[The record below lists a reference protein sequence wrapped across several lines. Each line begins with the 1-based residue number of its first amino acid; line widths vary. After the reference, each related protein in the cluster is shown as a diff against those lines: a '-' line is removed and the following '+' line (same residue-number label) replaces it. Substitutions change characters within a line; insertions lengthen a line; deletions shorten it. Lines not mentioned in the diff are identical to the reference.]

1 MANIF
6 RFSIATS
13 LLLVSTASF
22 SETETDEDVQDM
34 SDPTA
39 VYTQGGVGVTN
50 KGLNFKYGESY
61 DTGSPTKMGMNVLEI
76 MGVAGETLGWD
87 SNHAKDNSIDS
98 FRFRNFELNTVNGR
112 GTQIDMTYNVDSET
126 GSAGYNLMQA
136 LPKMGMF
143 QFFPLAGAGVAF
155 GNNVLEDDGTT
166 DSGYS
171 VMGTYATVGMYSK
184 ITLTDKIWLNYNP
197 FYSKTLSGSDN
208 YKDFGMEGDDAVL
221 THEFA
226 ASYQMT
232 PRMNIRYFANWT
244 ENVDISDG
252 NHRVEVNYQF

>member
-1 MANIF
+1 MNMMKKIAFASVLLPMATVVC
-6 RFSIATS
+6 A
-13 LLLVSTASF
+13 A
-22 SETETDEDVQDM
+22 EAEKTEEVQDM

-76 MGVAGETLGWD
+76 MGVGGEALGWD
-87 SNHAKDNSIDS
+87 GNNSKDNSIDS

-112 GTQIDMTYNVDSET
+112 GTQMDMTYNVDSET

-143 QFFPLAGAGVAF
+143 QFFPLIGAGVAF
-155 GNNVLEDDGTT
+155 GNDVVEDDGTI

-171 VMGTYATVGMYSK
+171 VMGTYTTVGMYSK
-184 ITLTDKIWLNYNP
+184 MTITDKIWLNYNP
-197 FYSKTLSGSDN
+197 FYTKTLSGSEN
-208 YKDFGMEGDDAVL
+208 YK
-221 THEFA
+221 EFEKEYLA
-226 ASYQMT
+226 LCQSLNIFPQMNSV
-232 PRMNIRYFANWT
+232 RSFILLWIEKQKRY
-244 ENVDISDG
+244 
-252 NHRVEVNYQF
+252 VELINEQV